1 MSHKALTSSEYD
13 RLTREQL
20 LERLVA
26 AEKVCT
32 AYGIVGGGEE
42 SERAKSLYMLWRAWH
57 RLPSVEFRNT
67 RWHHLTDDSIYE
79 LAAARDE
86 IRQQTLLRIK
96 IQAGTADPS

>member
-1 MSHKALTSSEYD
+1 MSHNALTVSEYD
-13 RLTREQL
+13 DLTREQL
-20 LERLVA
+20 VERLVA

-32 AYGIVGGGEE
+32 AYGITGDGDETD
-42 SERAKSLYMLWRAWH
+42 RQKALYMLWRAWH
-57 RLPSVEFRNT
+57 RLPSVEFSKT

-86 IRQQTLLRIK
+86 IRRQTLLRIK